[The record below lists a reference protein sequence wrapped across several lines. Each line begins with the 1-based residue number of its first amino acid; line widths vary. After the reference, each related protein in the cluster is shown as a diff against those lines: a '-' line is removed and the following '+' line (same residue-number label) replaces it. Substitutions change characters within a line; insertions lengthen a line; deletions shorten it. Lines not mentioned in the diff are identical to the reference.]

1 MSVLCF
7 AHDQS
12 IKTLV
17 FVPQHPYKRPIV
29 IFYSFSLN
37 YKCFLCYILD
47 AHKIYNREEIS

>member
-29 IFYSFSLN
+29 FFYSFSLN